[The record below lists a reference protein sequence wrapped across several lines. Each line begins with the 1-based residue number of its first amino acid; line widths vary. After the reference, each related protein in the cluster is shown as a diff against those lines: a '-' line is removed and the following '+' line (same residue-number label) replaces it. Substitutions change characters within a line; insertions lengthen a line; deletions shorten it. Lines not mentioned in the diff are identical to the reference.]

1 MRANLITGPRYPNQ
15 RKIDKMQENRLEIDK
30 KIDKILYSGKS
41 ENLRKP
47 EYDLMRQKSGR
58 KPVSNYPQYISH
70 INSHQMIQIERQ
82 KTRIQKRID
91 EIEKNK
97 SCTRSVWPHTKFT
110 LEPMDRSTPIEPI
123 KSDPLVRK
131 LENMK
136 NLGDFGDVINTVQC
150 ALKDGFN
157 FALVVQF
164 RPAEN
169 SCVLVLSLYN

>member
-47 EYDLMRQKSGR
+47 EYDLMRQKSGQ
-58 KPVSNYPQYISH
+58 KSVSNYPQYISH

-131 LENMK
+131 SKEYEKPWRFRRCDQYSSMRLERR
-136 NLGDFGDVINTVQC
+136 F
-150 ALKDGFN
+150 
-157 FALVVQF
+157 QF
-164 RPAEN
+164 RP
-169 SCVLVLSLYN
+169 SGSI